1 MQTQLLLRRLGAGVM
16 LSVLSTLIHG
26 KQPTDYPH
34 LHENRAAS
42 AKLEVRKV
50 LHGQVDGMFVV
61 PRTQQVVAAAGGYL
75 WKFSPQGELLDTLRE
90 PENLFT
96 SGMAFTPEHYIDWVF
111 TGQAQPKAY
120 GPAVDGNTLSRAEVL
135 AALQKADVVEFG
147 KEDNAAWAYL
157 WAGGRAWKMD
167 LARHREAVDT
177 WCKQRTHSAEALGWD
192 ATCFDGLDKAPR
204 AWSEVEPESFGNQN
218 SNDNSPQRVEVT
230 GFDRR
235 KYHLEEGL
243 SGQLFGFTVGAALKA
258 MGMPGSLPGRYW
270 FGDAHTRLRVGEE
283 VLQFKAFVPYVRGDY
298 KFWQNMNWWEPAR
311 QMPGASPWFS
321 VHMRGYMN
329 HHGEEGLLKYY
340 EKDIGLYVVRPRGS
354 GVAAGAQGQ
363 AVPAWRP
370 VFAGPA
376 TGRVA
381 VSGTVEFATAA
392 PAHVWLRSPAER
404 KRMPDMP
411 PVVPVHALW
420 PTLRHLP
427 QALTVQWRA
436 PAADDSEPVAVLR
449 ITLDPAEMK
458 AAFERLPAAKTPLEL
473 VVQVPTLHSPA
484 HDVQVLLRSGTTQT
498 VLAQARAGEAMPT
511 PFGKTRVAYTV
522 APPPPP
528 KPARAAEPYVPP
540 AHLPLLESL
549 QAQAE
554 KAQRDPAKQ
563 LQPLLAQ
570 ATTLAQHPQHAQAL
584 APGVTAVVAD
594 LLNRFNMGGKLEAS
608 ATLVRH
614 YLAQVHPHTS
624 RWPGDSS
631 LAYNQGVI
639 ASQTLAFGIHSAPN
653 RDLVDGVMGTLIG
666 PHFDPAKQTN
676 GTLMYNLA
684 CYYAVSG
691 DKPNMLQS
699 ASAARRLGKPA
710 SQFLT
715 DTDFEKYWKDIAFLQ
730 VLTAQ
735 P

>member
-1 MQTQLLLRRLGAGVM
+1 MQTPLLLRRLGAGVM
-16 LSVLSTLIHG
+16 LSVLSTLIAA
-26 KQPTDYPH
+26 KPPDDYPH

-42 AKLEVRKV
+42 ATLEVRKV

-90 PENLFT
+90 PDGLFT
-96 SGMAFTPEHYIDWVF
+96 SGMAFTPAHYIDWVF

-120 GPAVDGNTLSRAEVL
+120 GPAVDGNTLSRNEVQ

-147 KEDNAAWAYL
+147 KDDNAAWAYL
-157 WAGGRAWKMD
+157 WTAGRAWKMD

-177 WCKQRTHSAEALGWD
+177 WCRQRTHSAEALGWN
-192 ATCFDGLDKAPR
+192 ATCFKGLDKAPR
-204 AWSEVEPESFGNQN
+204 AWSEVEPGSFAKTGNGEH
-218 SNDNSPQRVEVT
+218 SPRRVEVA
-230 GFDRR
+230 GFERH
-235 KYHLEEGL
+235 KYHLEGGIAGQVYGLTVDAALRAVFGL
-243 SGQLFGFTVGAALKA
+243 SG
-258 MGMPGSLPGRYW
+258 SLPQRYW
-270 FGDAHTRLRVGEE
+270 VGDALTRLRVGDD
-283 VLQFKAFVPYVRGDY
+283 VVQLRVFVPHEQGDDY
-298 KFWQNMNWWEPAR
+298 SWSHMRWWEPAQ

-321 VHMRGYMN
+321 VHKDS
-329 HHGEEGLLKYY
+329 EELLKYY
-340 EKDIGLYVVRPRGS
+340 EKDIGLYVVRPRGQ
-354 GVAAGAQGQ
+354 GVVAASQGS

-376 TGRVA
+376 TGRFA

-392 PAHVWLRSPAER
+392 PTHVWLRSPAER

-411 PVVPVHALW
+411 PVVPVEALW
-420 PTLRHLP
+420 PALRQLP
-427 QALTVQWRA
+427 QAMTVQWRA

-511 PFGKTRVAYTV
+511 PLGKTRVAYTV
-522 APPPPP
+522 TPPPPP
-528 KPARAAEPYVPP
+528 KPTRASEPYVPP
-540 AHLPLLESL
+540 AHLPLLQSL

-594 LLNRFNMGGKLEAS
+594 LLNRFNMGGKLDAS

-624 RWPGDSS
+624 RWTGDSS

-666 PHFDPAKQTN
+666 PNFDPAKQTN

-684 CYYAVSG
+684 CYYAVQG
-691 DKPNMLQS
+691 DTPRLLQS